1 MSRALVDLTTD
12 EGGLTGLD
20 ERVTAPGYDRAALR
34 TGIVHFGIGGFH
46 RAHLAAYLDRLMDA
60 GQASDWALTGVGVL
74 PHDRTIVETL
84 AAQDGRYT
92 LVVKHP
98 DGRLEP
104 RIIGSI
110 REALLAPDD
119 PEAVLDRLTDPAVRI
134 VSLTIT
140 EGGYLVNQVTGEL
153 DADAE
158 SIRAD
163 LVPGA
168 TPSSVFGYVV
178 EGLRRRRS
186 AGTAPFAV
194 MSCDNLPGN
203 GDVARRMITAFT
215 RLTDPDLA
223 DWIEREVAFPN
234 AMVDRITPITS
245 PEDIATLDRE
255 FGVRDGWPVVCEPF
269 TQWALEDEFPLGGPP
284 LEQVG
289 VQLVEDVVPYELMK
303 LRLLNASHQALC
315 YLGHLAGHRYAHE
328 VLGEELFRRF
338 LLGYMV
344 REGMPTLPEVAGVDL
359 HEYARTLIAR
369 FANPEIRD
377 TLARLCAES
386 SDRIPKWL
394 VPVIRANLAAGG
406 EIELSALVVAS
417 WARYAEGVDEQGH
430 PIEVVDRIRGRVM
443 AAAARHEEDELAFLR
458 DPDLFGDLV
467 DDDRFTTAYR
477 RALASLHEVGARAT
491 VERWVERVG
500 A

>member
-215 RLTDPDLA
+215 RLTEPDLA

-234 AMVDRITPITS
+234 AMVDRITPVTS
-245 PEDIATLDRE
+245 PED
-255 FGVRDGWPVVCEPF
+255 
-269 TQWALEDEFPLGGPP
+269 
-284 LEQVG
+284 
-289 VQLVEDVVPYELMK
+289 
-303 LRLLNASHQALC
+303 
-315 YLGHLAGHRYAHE
+315 
-328 VLGEELFRRF
+328 
-338 LLGYMV
+338 
-344 REGMPTLPEVAGVDL
+344 VA
-359 HEYARTLIAR
+359 
-369 FANPEIRD
+369 
-377 TLARLCAES
+377 
-386 SDRIPKWL
+386 
-394 VPVIRANLAAGG
+394 
-406 EIELSALVVAS
+406 
-417 WARYAEGVDEQGH
+417 
-430 PIEVVDRIRGRVM
+430 
-443 AAAARHEEDELAFLR
+443 
-458 DPDLFGDLV
+458 
-467 DDDRFTTAYR
+467 
-477 RALASLHEVGARAT
+477 
-491 VERWVERVG
+491 
-500 A
+500 